1 MRCVICKDEATGEVR
16 GVRVC
21 EEHLDIMTRLEAQN
35 RMAMTPKRIPELEP
49 EEKKEKEPEFKFVP
63 EYKRRKFFYGR
74 RYISTVY

>member
-35 RMAMTPKRIPELEP
+35 RVAVTPEKTPELEP
-49 EEKKEKEPEFKFVP
+49 ELDNKPEPEFKFVP